1 MAFISHCQ
9 VQVSKPF
16 GTQNCLQGV
25 KERKRF
31 KLCRNVEMITETTTG
46 ASNTIQDEPTLPLPP
61 GKWNCGLRSQTELGV
76 EFFTDSALARRRH
89 TIKKKRLPR
98 WMVFFRAG
106 GGAMVVVTYRLDEW
120 ERIRSAFVSVR
131 SVRWFFLYMN
141 VEAQSHIL
149 R

>member
-61 GKWNCGLRSQTELGV
+61 GKWNCGLRSQTEVGV

-89 TIKKKRLPR
+89 TIKKKKAPPVDGLFPR
-98 WMVFFRAG
+98 G
-106 GGAMVVVTYRLDEW
+106 GWCNGGRHV
-120 ERIRSAFVSVR
+120 
-131 SVRWFFLYMN
+131 
-141 VEAQSHIL
+141 
-149 R
+149 